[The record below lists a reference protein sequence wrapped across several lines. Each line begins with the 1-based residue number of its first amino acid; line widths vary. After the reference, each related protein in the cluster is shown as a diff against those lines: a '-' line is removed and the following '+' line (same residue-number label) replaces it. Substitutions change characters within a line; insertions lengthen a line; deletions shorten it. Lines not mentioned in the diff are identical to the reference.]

1 MKKLI
6 MISAL
11 LSCLLVMPE
20 GIKAQNKT
28 KDKEQFKYVIDEFA
42 DIKVMRYQV
51 PSWDNLSLKQQEYLY
66 YLSQA
71 ANSGRDILWDQNY
84 KYNLTVRRTLE
95 NILSSYNGKKQGKE
109 WEDFLVY
116 AKRVFFSNGI
126 HHHYAEDKI
135 MPTFSK
141 NYFSTLLKQSS
152 QKNFPTNKGEK
163 VDAFFARVSDIIFNK
178 NIAPYRKEND
188 KSKDIVASSAVNFY
202 EGVTRKEVEEF
213 YKKKQSPDKERP
225 LSFGLNSKV
234 VKENKFR

>member
-116 AKRVFFSNGI
+116 AKRVFFSNG
-126 HHHYAEDKI
+126 
-135 MPTFSK
+135 
-141 NYFSTLLKQSS
+141 
-152 QKNFPTNKGEK
+152 
-163 VDAFFARVSDIIFNK
+163 
-178 NIAPYRKEND
+178 
-188 KSKDIVASSAVNFY
+188 
-202 EGVTRKEVEEF
+202 
-213 YKKKQSPDKERP
+213 
-225 LSFGLNSKV
+225 
-234 VKENKFR
+234 